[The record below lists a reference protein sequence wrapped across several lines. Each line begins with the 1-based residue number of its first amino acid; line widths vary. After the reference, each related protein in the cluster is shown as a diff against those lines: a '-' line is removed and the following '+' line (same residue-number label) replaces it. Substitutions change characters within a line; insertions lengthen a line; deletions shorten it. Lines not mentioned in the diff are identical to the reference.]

1 MQMKKIKIGFISLAL
16 LTAAACTGNNA
27 GQQTQNTNRAA
38 TNSTAAANQAAT
50 TTNAGKS
57 NSGTVT
63 ADITIVDNVP
73 EVPYVPTHTMVVDKM
88 LEMAEVKGSD
98 VLWDLGSGDG
108 RIPVTAAKRFGT
120 RGFGVDIDPQRIKEA
135 NENARKNDVA
145 DKVHFIKEDLFNIDF
160 SEASVVTLYLLP
172 DVNLR
177 LRPKLIDSLKPGTRI
192 VSHNYDMGKWQ
203 PEKTEI
209 VKTPDNADHIV
220 YLWRIPENKNE
231 LKEVLK

>member
-1 MQMKKIKIGFISLAL
+1 MQMKKIKIGLISLSL
-16 LTAAACTGNNA
+16 LAVAACAGNNA

-38 TNSTAAANQAAT
+38 ANSTAAANQTAT
-50 TTNAGKS
+50 TANAGKS

-73 EVPYVPTHTMVVDKM
+73 EVPYVPTHTMIVDKM

-135 NENARKNDVA
+135 NENAHKNDVA
-145 DKVHFIKEDLFNIDF
+145 DKVRFIQEDLFNIDF
-160 SEASVVTLYLLP
+160 GEASVVTLYLLP

-220 YLWRIPENKNE
+220 YLWRVPENQHDLME
-231 LKEVLK
+231 ILK